1 MLRKLNDGTI
11 IDVDDDALNPDGT
24 LRDGGRLRV
33 PLMFRDSN
41 REIARRRSTPTL
53 RFADGRTDVPV
64 GSRPGFV
71 IDAGGGQEIRDRAY
85 RESVEALQTAW
96 RGEATDATPRPLDA
110 PMSAADAVRT
120 DLPTLIARLNDA
132 RRSAYETYVQELTN
146 AWRGPT

>member
-1 MLRKLNDGTI
+1 MLRRLSDGTI

-41 REIARRRSTPTL
+41 RGQRWTPTL
-53 RFADGRTDVPV
+53 RFADGRTDAPV

-85 RESVEALQTAW
+85 RESVEALQNAW
-96 RGEATDATPRPLDA
+96 RGAAADATSRPLDG
-110 PMSAADAVRT
+110 PMPAADAVRT
-120 DLPTLIARLNDA
+120 DLSTLMTGLNDA
-132 RRSAYETYVQELTN
+132 RRSAYDAYVHELTN
-146 AWRGPT
+146 AWRRA